1 MELRKENGILYF
13 EDENRGKAKFSL
25 KDGTMW
31 VIPKGKKEYE
41 QRKSLAMYFKN
52 IRIYEVEKLFENDK
66 ILYQLLKLI
75 RKHCRQTGSNI
86 NSIGNLLSKIKY
98 HSNFESL
105 MSYGIDLSQLTKFS
119 IYHYEGQEYENC
131 PKNILKYLGKINY
144 QLSDINSIYN
154 KTFHKIVMAHI
165 ELNENFMSNYYED
178 YLHRISRLINEYN
191 YNHIHLIKY
200 LNYIREYENINWD
213 NATSFLIDYYRMK
226 KQMLRKPDGTYKSI
240 KSIEKYPK
248 YLKSNHDIISK
259 QYSIF
264 KETYD
269 ENLFRSKYTEKDFIY
284 NDKKYFVSIP
294 YTTDEVKQ
302 EGENLHHCVKSYI
315 EHVIDNKCHILF
327 MREKPEESLIT
338 MEYRESDNAIVQI
351 KGMYNRNPTQEEY
364 SFIKKYCK
372 IKGFELKVKLYEDSE
387 TEECVA

>member
-1 MELRKENGILYF
+1 
-13 EDENRGKAKFSL
+13 
-25 KDGTMW
+25 
-31 VIPKGKKEYE
+31 
-41 QRKSLAMYFKN
+41 
-52 IRIYEVEKLFENDK
+52 
-66 ILYQLLKLI
+66 
-75 RKHCRQTGSNI
+75 
-86 NSIGNLLSKIKY
+86 
-98 HSNFESL
+98 
-105 MSYGIDLSQLTKFS
+105 
-119 IYHYEGQEYENC
+119 
-131 PKNILKYLGKINY
+131 
-144 QLSDINSIYN
+144 
-154 KTFHKIVMAHI
+154 MAHI

-191 YNHIHLIKY
+191 YSHIHLIKY

-226 KQMLRKPDGTYKSI
+226 KQMLRKSDGTYKSI

-264 KETYD
+264 RETYD

-338 MEYRESDNAIVQI
+338 IEYRESDNAIVQI